1 MRPRRVLS
9 AMLSGHLVTQ
19 AISAAAR
26 LGIPDLVA
34 RGPRNVQ
41 TLARASGVRA
51 DPLYRMLR
59 ALADAGVVAEL
70 PRRRFGRTPLS
81 DLLRSDVSGSL
92 RAVALLAGEPWRRVS
107 YDLIDAL
114 RGGRSPFERA
124 HGMPLYTYLARRPGA
139 LRLFTEVME
148 EHWTALRRAV
158 VGFRTFARAQTIV
171 DVGGGSGALLAA
183 ILEANPAA
191 SGIVLDLPA
200 ATAVARRR
208 LAAAGLS
215 RRGRVMVGDF
225 FRRVPPGG
233 DVYVLA
239 FVLHNWDD
247 RRALTILRNCRAAM
261 SDGARLVIIEVIVPR
276 SARPS
281 PARIHDLEMLVF
293 TPGGRERTAAE
304 YGALLSAAGLRVRRT
319 VTTGTP
325 VSFIEAAPSPVR
337 RSGRTSVSSPS
348 AGPRRRRPAHPR
360 PRRRAN

>member
-1 MRPRRVLS
+1 MRPRQVLS

-19 AISAAAR
+19 AISVAAR

-34 RGPRNVQ
+34 RRPRSIQ
-41 TLARASGVRA
+41 ALARASGVRS

-59 ALADAGVVAEL
+59 ALTDAGVFAEL

-81 DLLRSDVSGSL
+81 DLLRSGVSGSL
-92 RAVALLAGEPWRRVS
+92 RAVALLAGEPWRRAS
-107 YDLIDAL
+107 YDLIGAL
-114 RGGRSPFERA
+114 RSSRSPFERTY
-124 HGMPLYTYLARRPGA
+124 GMPLYTYLARRPGA

-148 EHWTALRRAV
+148 EHWPSLRRAV
-158 VGFRTFARAQTIV
+158 LGFRTFARAGTIV

-183 ILEANPAA
+183 LLAANAAA

-200 ATAVARRR
+200 AAAVARRR

-225 FRRVPPGG
+225 FRRVPRGG

-247 RRALTILRNCRAAM
+247 RRALAILRTCRAAM
-261 SDGARLVIIEVIVPR
+261 SEGARLVVIEVIVPR

-281 PARIHDLEMLVF
+281 PARVHDLEMLVF

-304 YGALLSAAGLRVRRT
+304 YRTLLSAAGLRVRRT

-325 VSFIEAAPSPVR
+325 VSLIEAAPSP
-337 RSGRTSVSSPS
+337 
-348 AGPRRRRPAHPR
+348 ARRRPAHPR

>member
-1 MRPRRVLS
+1 MRY
-9 AMLSGHLVTQ
+9 A
-19 AISAAAR
+19 AAAR
-26 LGIPDLVA
+26 SSSAPTGCRLYIPGPAAGRPPPVHRSHGGALDGA
-34 RGPRNVQ
+34 APRG
-41 TLARASGVRA
+41 
-51 DPLYRMLR
+51 
-59 ALADAGVVAEL
+59 
-70 PRRRFGRTPLS
+70 
-81 DLLRSDVSGSL
+81 
-92 RAVALLAGEPWRRVS
+92 RRVS
-107 YDLIDAL
+107 DL
-114 RGGRSPFERA
+114 RGGA
-124 HGMPLYTYLARRPGA
+124 D
-139 LRLFTEVME
+139 
-148 EHWTALRRAV
+148 
-158 VGFRTFARAQTIV
+158 IV

-247 RRALTILRNCRAAM
+247 RRALTILRNCRATM

-304 YGALLSAAGLRVRRT
+304 YRTLLSAAGLRVRRT

-337 RSGRTSVSSPS
+337 RSGRTSGSSPS

-360 PRRRAN
+360 PRRDAN